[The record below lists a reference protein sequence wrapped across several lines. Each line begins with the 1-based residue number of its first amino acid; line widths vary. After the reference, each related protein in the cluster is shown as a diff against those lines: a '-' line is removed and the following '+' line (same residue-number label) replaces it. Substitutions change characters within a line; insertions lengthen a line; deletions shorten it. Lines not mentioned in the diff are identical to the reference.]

1 MNRQV
6 AWVETVVKTPPM
18 HGVGRIGLTSH
29 CFTSKNQS
37 LANCSASMRQIK
49 QRRPADI

>member
-1 MNRQV
+1 
-6 AWVETVVKTPPM
+6 M

-29 CFTSKNQS
+29 HFASKNQS

-49 QRRPADI
+49 QRRLADI